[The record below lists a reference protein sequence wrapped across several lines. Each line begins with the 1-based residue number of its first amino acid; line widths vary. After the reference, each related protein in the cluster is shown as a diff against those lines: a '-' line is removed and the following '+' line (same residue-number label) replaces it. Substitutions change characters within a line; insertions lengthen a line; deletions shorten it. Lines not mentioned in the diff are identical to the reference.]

1 MLTPTK
7 FTTFEVYLKFMET
20 GMFFSTFLAVSA
32 HRQEEQ

>member
-20 GMFFSTFLAVSA
+20 GTFFSTFLAVSA
-32 HRQEEQ
+32 HRQEE

>member
-7 FTTFEVYLKFMET
+7 FTTFAVYLKFMET

-32 HRQEEQ
+32 YRQEE

>member
-20 GMFFSTFLAVSA
+20 GMFISTFLAVSA
-32 HRQEEQ
+32 HGQEE

>member
-20 GMFFSTFLAVSA
+20 GMFFSNFLAVSA
-32 HRQEEQ
+32 HRQEE

>member
-7 FTTFEVYLKFMET
+7 FTSFEVYLKFMET

-32 HRQEEQ
+32 HRQEE